1 MKRFFCL
8 VALFLLL
15 SLPVAGATPTAWFD
29 KEFDFSKVKTV
40 YVNDPKIASNV
51 SYVGEAEGAE
61 LFWKNFQPKTVTL
74 LDVNQV
80 LAAHQKKSGV
90 DLLKLH
96 ETNPDE
102 SYRQFVKAVSEQSD
116 LAMYT
121 ELGRDEKGRETVEFT
136 LNDPKTGRTVAALVE
151 SVSSKKELTAVIVSF
166 AQAFSEKLT
175 GK

>member
-1 MKRFFCL
+1 MRRCL
-8 VALFLLL
+8 SLLCLFLLL
-15 SLPVAGATPTAWFD
+15 ALPVAGAAPSAWFD
-29 KEFDFSKVKTV
+29 KEFDFSKVKVV
-40 YVNDPKIASNV
+40 YVNDPKIAATL
-51 SYVGEAEGAE
+51 SYVGEAEGAA
-61 LFWKNFQPKTVTL
+61 LFWKTFQPKTVAL

-90 DLLKLH
+90 DLMKLH

-121 ELGRDEKGRETVEFT
+121 EFGRDEKGRETVEFT
-136 LNDPKTGRTVAALVE
+136 MNDPQTGRTVAALVE
-151 SVSSKKELTAVIVSF
+151 SVSSKKELTAVISSF

>member
-15 SLPVAGATPTAWFD
+15 SLPVAGAAPSAWFD
-29 KEFDFSKVKTV
+29 KEFDFSQVKVV
-40 YVNDPKIASNV
+40 YVNDPKIAAALT
-51 SYVGEAEGAE
+51 YVGEVEGAE
-61 LFWKNFQPKTVTL
+61 LFWKTFQPKTVTR

-90 DLLKLH
+90 DLMKLH

-102 SYRQFVKAVSEQSD
+102 SYRQFIKAVGEQSE

-136 LNDPKTGRTVAALVE
+136 MNDPQTGRTVAALVE
-151 SVSSKKELTAVIVSF
+151 SISSKKELTAVIASF